1 MISGERWQV
10 VVHDDDVNTFA
21 LVHHILRTVCGQDD
35 AQARERTLEIHR
47 SSRTVMDAQ
56 DRSAAEVMAVRLAR
70 LGMRVSVGKA
80 S

>member
-1 MISGERWQV
+1 
-10 VVHDDDVNTFA
+10 VHDDDVNTFA
-21 LVHHILRTVCGQDD
+21 LVHYILRTVCGHDD

-56 DRSAAEVMAVRLAR
+56 DRSSAEVMAVRLAR